1 MITSNMYLSYR
12 LVERL
17 EAEILRW
24 IENRGHTFIRNKL
37 PKANGPC
44 QLISNIVN
52 EYDTT
57 KLQMCIKPEHLY
69 WVIETILIHLEHL
82 RSLGLEAIKFTYL
95 FGETKVL
102 SLTEIFPSMDAGPV
116 STYVRDKPYRREILK
131 APIVVIYLKPLSRDG
146 RPTYDP
152 KLLIDELCRL
162 FPDTMQLS
170 FGIPRFNMR
179 VNDNVCISIGGNNE
193 TKFDNGTPHL
203 PAEYRYI
210 LDHPEKCEYR
220 MLSRYLTGHD
230 ILTEGCEVNNITSY
244 EKVLPATMGSF
255 KAAYASV
262 NLSEYYDRVLGR
274 LGLAPIVTGGFKI
287 KKRTKR
293 RRMRK
298 SRRTV
303 R

>member
-1 MITSNMYLSYR
+1 
-12 LVERL
+12 
-17 EAEILRW
+17 
-24 IENRGHTFIRNKL
+24 
-37 PKANGPC
+37 
-44 QLISNIVN
+44 
-52 EYDTT
+52 
-57 KLQMCIKPEHLY
+57 
-69 WVIETILIHLEHL
+69 
-82 RSLGLEAIKFTYL
+82 
-95 FGETKVL
+95 
-102 SLTEIFPSMDAGPV
+102 
-116 STYVRDKPYRREILK
+116 
-131 APIVVIYLKPLSRDG
+131 
-146 RPTYDP
+146 
-152 KLLIDELCRL
+152 
-162 FPDTMQLS
+162 
-170 FGIPRFNMR
+170 
-179 VNDNVCISIGGNNE
+179 VCISIGGDNE

-255 KAAYASV
+255 KVAYASV

-293 RRMRK
+293 RKSRRRK

-303 R
+303 